1 VVCAQD
7 RASRIRAKGPTLASA
22 TTYAYTDP
30 LKPDHA
36 PTSVTTGGTTTAFTY
51 DANGNMLTGLAGK
64 IMTYDGENRPLSV
77 TWLGPSGPATSMAPT
92 ANG

>member
-1 VVCAQD
+1 MTT
-7 RASRIRAKGPTLASA
+7 SRIRTKGPTAA
-22 TTYAYTDP
+22 TATAYAYTDP

-36 PTSVTTGGTTTAFTY
+36 PSAVTTGGVTTTFTY

-77 TWLGPSGPATSMAPT
+77 THLGKRTRLMSTAPT
-92 ANG
+92 ASA